1 MKRFL
6 PLLLLAS
13 CAQKPVS
20 EADAVAFALVRGK
33 IRVLLLWC
41 SILCSSCSQYFWE
54 DKFAYARRES
64 GNCGPA
70 LIVLERNCVHCHG
83 DNRLSTMPPIND
95 TQAIAK
101 LIGTSW
107 IVPGKPEASRF
118 FQVVT
123 FPDEIPGAMP
133 PSGHAI
139 SKKDQQTLR
148 DWIKAGAKL
157 PVGNVKL
164 NPQGPLPRSV

>member
-1 MKRFL
+1 MKRIL
-6 PLLLLAS
+6 PLLLLVAS
-13 CAQKPVS
+13 CAQKPAN
-20 EADAVAFALVRGK
+20 EAEAVAFAP
-33 IRVLLLWC
+33 VL
-41 SILCSSCSQYFWE
+41 S
-54 DKFAYARRES
+54 
-64 GNCGPA
+64 
-70 LIVLERNCVHCHG
+70 VLETNCVHCHG

-139 SKKDQQTLR
+139 SKKEVQILR

-157 PVGNVKL
+157 PGHNVKL
-164 NPQGPLPRSV
+164 APQGPLPRSI

>member
-1 MKRFL
+1 MQDLPSSAHMKRFL

-13 CAQKPVS
+13 CAQKPLS
-20 EADAVAFALVRGK
+20 ETEAFAFDPVR
-33 IRVLLLWC
+33 
-41 SILCSSCSQYFWE
+41 S
-54 DKFAYARRES
+54 
-64 GNCGPA
+64 
-70 LIVLERNCVHCHG
+70 VLETNCVHCHG

-107 IVPGKPEASRF
+107 VVPGKPEASRF

-123 FPDEIPGAMP
+123 FSDEIPGAMP

-139 SKKDQQTLR
+139 SKKEVQILR

-157 PVGNVKL
+157 PASNLKL
-164 NPQGPLPRSV
+164 TPSGPLPRSI